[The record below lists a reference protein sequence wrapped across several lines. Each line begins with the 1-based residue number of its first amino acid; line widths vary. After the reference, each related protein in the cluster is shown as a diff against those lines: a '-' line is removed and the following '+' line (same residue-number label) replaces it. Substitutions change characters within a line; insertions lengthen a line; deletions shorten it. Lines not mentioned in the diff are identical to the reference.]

1 VGGDVSAGAAGEAMT
16 HRQFTDSRRVTWE
29 VWEVAPSHAERRR
42 AERERRR
49 SRRLGSER
57 RGAIDGTLRIRISS
71 ELAHGWLC
79 FQSEQEKRRLT
90 PVPDGWEQ
98 LDDAGL
104 ERLLREATLTGRPR
118 RRPE

>member
-1 VGGDVSAGAAGEAMT
+1 MA

-42 AERERRR
+42 AEHDRPR
-49 SRRLGSER
+49 SRPLGPDR
-57 RGAIDGTLRIRISS
+57 RGAIDGTLRIRISN

-79 FQSEQEKRRLT
+79 FQSEQAKRRLT

-118 RRPE
+118 RAPE